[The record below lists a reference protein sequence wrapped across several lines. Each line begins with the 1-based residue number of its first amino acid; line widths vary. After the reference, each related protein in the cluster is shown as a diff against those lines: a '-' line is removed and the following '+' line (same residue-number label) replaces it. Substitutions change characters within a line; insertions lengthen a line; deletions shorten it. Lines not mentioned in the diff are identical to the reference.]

1 MRNPCCFSEGLLH
14 QPTWNATCRPGSTHQ
29 PTRVST
35 SADPGQQICRPG
47 SAGNKEW
54 LWHFPNER
62 FIRRNC
68 TALSGGLP
76 FVIVCPNGHNITQ
89 NPQKFFN
96 SDNSCSNINVMI
108 IYREES
114 YKIRTRILRI
124 KRIKRFVSI
133 RIIRV
138 QILEL
143 FHYFPWMI
151 LEELLI
157 VA

>member
-1 MRNPCCFSEGLLH
+1 MTKIWQRIALKFHN
-14 QPTWNATCRPGSTHQ
+14 
-29 PTRVST
+29 T
-35 SADPGQQICRPG
+35 SY
-47 SAGNKEW
+47 
-54 LWHFPNER
+54 
-62 FIRRNC
+62 
-68 TALSGGLP
+68 
-76 FVIVCPNGHNITQ
+76 
-89 NPQKFFN
+89 
-96 SDNSCSNINVMI
+96 SNINVMI

-151 LEELLI
+151 LEEFLI
-157 VA
+157 VT